1 MPGLWPMIPSMVQY
15 AMVLTGQAITAFSA
29 LIVINLVNKVSQNWF
44 APKER
49 ILATTVLSLNPTA
62 AMMISLFVTPLLV
75 TTSEYIPY
83 MNIAW
88 GTPSV
93 IGFIISLC
101 KVRIDKIDIVIW
113 ILIILH
119 VI

>member
-1 MPGLWPMIPSMVQY
+1 MIPSIVQY
-15 AMVLTGQAITAFSA
+15 SMVLTGQSITAFSA

-49 ILATTVLSLNPTA
+49 LLATTVLSLNPTA
-62 AMMISLFVTPLLV
+62 AMMLSLFVTPLFV
-75 TTSEYIPY
+75 STSNYVPY

-93 IGFIISLC
+93 IGFIISIL
-101 KVRIDKIDIVIW
+101 KVR
-113 ILIILH
+113 L
-119 VI
+119 

>member
-1 MPGLWPMIPSMVQY
+1 MIPSMVQY

-62 AMMISLFVTPLLV
+62 AMMISLFVTPLFV

-101 KVRIDKIDIVIW
+101 KVQIDKIYLHCNMD
-113 ILIILH
+113 LI
-119 VI
+119 